1 MPTGDA
7 GSHDRRP
14 VISAEMSL
22 AIAIV
27 GAGPAGFYTAE
38 ALLNKSPE
46 ARIDIVERLPTPFGL
61 VRAGVAPD
69 HQSTKQIVNRFE
81 KTAGS
86 AAVCFFGNVEIGR
99 DISLDELRL
108 VYDAVVL
115 AVGAPRDRPL
125 GIPGEGLK
133 GVYGSA
139 AFVGWYNGHPDYH
152 DLDPLLDTE
161 TAVVVGNG
169 NVALDIA
176 RVLAKSSAEL
186 APSDIT
192 DAARIAIDRSPL
204 RDIHIVGRRGP
215 ADTKFAPAE
224 LREIGRLETCVPVVD
239 ASTVTSQKRSP
250 ASKKNPAIEKNLMM
264 FRQFAERDPQGSPK
278 RLHFTFFAAPVEIIG
293 DERVR
298 AIRIERTRM
307 TNGRLERTG
316 AVDTLPCGL
325 VASAIGYRGSP
336 LPDVPYDADRGLIRS
351 DDGRVDTGLY
361 AVGWARRGPTGV
373 IGTNKPDGIQCAEQ
387 IAADVPSGAKAGRPA
402 LERLLA
408 ERHVQ
413 CVRFEDWQRIDAAEI
428 SQALA
433 PAPRR
438 KFTSVDDMLSAL
450 KGKPQHAGPK

>member
-1 MPTGDA
+1 
-7 GSHDRRP
+7 
-14 VISAEMSL
+14 MSL
-22 AIAIV
+22 AVVIV

-38 ALLNKSPE
+38 ALLNRCPE
-46 ARIDIVERLPTPFGL
+46 GRIDIIERLPSPFGL

-69 HQSTKQIVNRFE
+69 HQSTKRIISRFE

-86 AAVCFFGNVEIGR
+86 ASVSFFGNVEVGR
-99 DISLDELRL
+99 DVSLDELRHL
-108 VYDAVVL
+108 YDAVVL
-115 AVGAPRDRPL
+115 AVGAPRDRTL
-125 GIPGEGLK
+125 NIPGEGLK

-139 AFVGWYNGHPDYH
+139 AFVGWYNGHPDYR

-161 TAVVVGNG
+161 SAVVIGNG

-192 DAARIAIDRSPL
+192 DAARNAIERSPL

-215 ADTKFAPAE
+215 ADTKFTPAE
-224 LREIGRLETCVPVVD
+224 LREISRLETCVPVVD
-239 ASTVTSQKRSP
+239 ASTVTAQARSP
-250 ASKKNPAIEKNLMM
+250 AARTNPALEKNLAM
-264 FRQFAERDPQGSPK
+264 FREFAERNAQGSPK

-316 AVDTLPCGL
+316 AVKSLPCGL
-325 VASAIGYRGSP
+325 VAIAIGYRGSP
-336 LPDVPYDADRGLIRS
+336 LPDVPYDADRGLIKS
-351 DDGRVDTGLY
+351 DDGRVEPCLY
-361 AVGWARRGPTGV
+361 AVGWAKRGPTGV

-387 IAADVPSGAKAGRPA
+387 ILTDGPSGTKPGRPA
-402 LERLLA
+402 LVRLLA
-408 ERHVQ
+408 ERHVR

-438 KFTSVDDMLSAL
+438 KFTSVEDMLSAL
-450 KGKPQHAGPK
+450 KRDSQHARPK